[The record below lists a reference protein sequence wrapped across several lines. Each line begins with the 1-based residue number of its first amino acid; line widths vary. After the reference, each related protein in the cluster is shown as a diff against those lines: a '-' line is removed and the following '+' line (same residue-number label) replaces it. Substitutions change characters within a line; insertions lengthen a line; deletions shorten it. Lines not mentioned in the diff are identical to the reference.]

1 MLLEDRTA
9 VITGAASGI
18 GRATAMLFAKHGADI
33 VVADRRRSPREGGI
47 STEELIEHDTDS
59 RAQYVSCDVAE
70 PDSLEAAFTAAA
82 NSGGLDVMVNN
93 AGVFHHGNP
102 LETSQNEYDSVTDV
116 NARGTFFAT
125 QRAGRRMAENGGGS
139 IVNVASTSA
148 FDADGS
154 IVAYSSSKAAVVQLT
169 RAFAAAVGSSDIR
182 VNVVCPGSID
192 TELSRDRSE
201 VESEELID
209 AIPLGRMGNPA
220 DVARAILFLA
230 SDLSGYVTGETLVVD
245 GGLTL

>member
-1 MLLEDRTA
+1 MLLQDRTA

-18 GRATAMLFAKHGADI
+18 GRATAILFAEQGADI
-33 VVADRRRSPREGGI
+33 VVADRRRSPREGGVP
-47 STEELIEHDTDS
+47 TDELIERDTDS
-59 RAQYVSCDVAE
+59 RVQSVACDVAE
-70 PDSLEAAFTAAA
+70 PDSLEAAFTAATD
-82 NSGGLDVMVNN
+82 SGGLDVMVNN

-102 LETSQNEYDSVTDV
+102 LETSPNEYDSVADV

-125 QRAGRRMAENGGGS
+125 QRAGRRMSENGGGS
-139 IVNVASTSA
+139 IINVASTSA

-169 RAFAAAVGSSDIR
+169 RAFAASVGSSDIR
-182 VNVVCPGSID
+182 ANVVCPGSID
-192 TELSRDRSE
+192 TEFSRNRNE
-201 VESEELID
+201 VESKELTD
-209 AIPLGRMGNPA
+209 SIPLGRVGNPA